1 MNKLVKTVNKKD
13 LNYEYLRSLNGI
25 LELTNRELELLSKFV
40 EFDVELGNIQNKN
53 VACSSNRKKIKQ
65 ELGITPDNLSRYIT
79 KFKEKGLLLTGKAD
93 DELTVNKILIPEIV
107 KDRVQLTIITVSY
120 THLTLPTIA

>member
-40 EFDVELGNIQNKN
+40 EFDIELGNIQNKN

-107 KDRVQLTIITVSY
+107 KDRVQLTIIIKTNG
-120 THLTLPTIA
+120 

>member
-40 EFDVELGNIQNKN
+40 ELDIELGNI
-53 VACSSNRKKIKQ
+53 
-65 ELGITPDNLSRYIT
+65 
-79 KFKEKGLLLTGKAD
+79 
-93 DELTVNKILIPEIV
+93 
-107 KDRVQLTIITVSY
+107 
-120 THLTLPTIA
+120 